1 MFFPCKQFDK
11 VELERMFN
19 SQICIL
25 FYFFAREEPESAL
38 IQLILSL
45 TSVDMDEA

>member
-11 VELERMFN
+11 AGFEKVSALR
-19 SQICIL
+19 SV

-38 IQLILSL
+38 IQLIFSL